1 MAYLIFLKDS
11 EGAENTLYRIAENQ
25 SDLNN
30 LNINANSVKI
40 IEDSQDNFNA
50 IKYKTKHAFKYNNNI
65 ITYVDSENL
74 FENKE
79 QLSAHIKDIQAQ
91 INLFVKNNPNNP
103 LVNTVNNYSNE
114 LNSLNLE
121 SITYPLNISLE
132 QYLNNQGK
140 NSLNPLQIP

>member
-74 FENKE
+74 YIEDGYNSEENDSEDNSTIENNNEKLTRE
-79 QLSAHIKDIQAQ
+79 QILQNYYKAQ
-91 INLFVKNNPNNP
+91 IGQNNSPF
-103 LVNTVNNYSNE
+103 
-114 LNSLNLE
+114 
-121 SITYPLNISLE
+121 II
-132 QYLNNQGK
+132 
-140 NSLNPLQIP
+140 